1 MARLKKR
8 SKGKSPMKK
17 VAASRKSF
25 NKDGTKKK
33 PKINDS
39 NFKLYIHKVLKQVRK
54 KNELLTISKKAM
66 IIVNDF
72 MIDVF
77 QRIAGEAS
85 KLARMDKSRNGN
97 KNSILSSHHI
107 QTAVHFH
114 LPGELWKHAKSE
126 GTKAVQKYWD
136 SKK

>member
-1 MARLKKR
+1 MARLKKG

-17 VAASRKSF
+17 VATSRKSL

-33 PKINDS
+33 AKINDL
-39 NFKLYIHKVLKQVRK
+39 NFKYYLHKVLKQIHPKDIAIGR
-54 KNELLTISKKAM
+54 SAM
-66 IIVNDF
+66 TIVNDF

-85 KLARMDKSRNGN
+85 KLALMDKNRHGN
-97 KNSILSSHHI
+97 KIALLSSRHI
-107 QTAVHFH
+107 QTAVQFQ

-126 GTKAVQKYWD
+126 GTKAVQKYH
-136 SKK
+136 SKKKN